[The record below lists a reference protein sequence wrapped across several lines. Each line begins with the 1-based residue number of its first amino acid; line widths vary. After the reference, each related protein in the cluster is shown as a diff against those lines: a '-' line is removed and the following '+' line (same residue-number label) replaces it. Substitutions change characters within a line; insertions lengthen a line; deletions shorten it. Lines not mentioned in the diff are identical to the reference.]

1 MKLRI
6 TYDQFCA
13 ASPQVQRGLQRY
25 EWEYERTHKS
35 DGTLDRHQPM
45 VGIGHMIEIL
55 GDDYLQAVTAD
66 VYPTP
71 ANQLCDRLWEL
82 TQAKLDHDR
91 QSRNPT
97 S

>member
-1 MKLRI
+1 
-6 TYDQFCA
+6 
-13 ASPQVQRGLQRY
+13 
-25 EWEYERTHKS
+25 
-35 DGTLDRHQPM
+35 M

-91 QSRNPT
+91 QSRNPA